1 MHSRYLI
8 IATAALALAGT
19 AVAAEPQKPA
29 AQPASQ
35 PATDRPAEVVL
46 ASAAQLPA
54 PAVVAPA
61 QATPAPKK
69 PRAARVTSCRCAGQN
84 GQNEQ

>member
-46 ASAAQLPA
+46 A
-54 PAVVAPA
+54 PA
-61 QATPAPKK
+61 QATQAPKK